1 MRKIFNLYYYD
12 YTLIIFMFYDYD
24 NYYDNDYDFDN
35 DCDYMKI
42 WYSYIFD
49 NA

>member
-1 MRKIFNLYYYD
+1 
-12 YTLIIFMFYDYD
+12 MFYDYD